1 MSDKEILVFETPD
14 MLNIVINMFDFS
26 YKDYELTKFIEDILI
41 ISKKVIFDIDGD
53 DLYTDIVILIKDFV
67 DRFKLNDNLVL
78 IVDYIKTIAIEI
90 SSILLL
96 HGIID
101 RTLYVTSHNEYKI
114 VIEAILLNNR
124 HIASP

>member
-53 DLYTDIVILIKDFV
+53 DIYTDIIILIKDFV

-124 HIASP
+124 HTASP

>member
-41 ISKKVIFDIDGD
+41 ISKKVMFDIDGD
-53 DLYTDIVILIKDFV
+53 DIYTDIVILIKDFV

-124 HIASP
+124 HTALP

>member
-53 DLYTDIVILIKDFV
+53 DIYTDIVILIKDFV

-124 HIASP
+124 HTALP